1 MRAPFKPHGVLQ
13 IKLFLAAFC
22 ASDIVPVSSAVRFRR
37 CETVATLC
45 SDLAKNNILHHSVS
59 SKKSPAE
66 KLTLVRSVNML
77 ETGIMVCNTTSGGGA
92 EVLFVNAIWTQLTG
106 IPEKTAC
113 LQGLWQLFDVPGKQL
128 YTVLSARLCTCFQAV
143 ILCMTRRMMWECV
156 FGMLWACTC
165 IANDNK

>member
-1 MRAPFKPHGVLQ
+1 MRALLNQRGVLH
-13 IKLFLAAFC
+13 IKLFLVAFLRSRHGAC
-22 ASDIVPVSSAVRFRR
+22 VECCQVHR

-113 LQGLWQLFDVPGKQL
+113 SQGLWQLFDVTGKLL
-128 YTVLSARLCTCFQAV
+128 YTILSARL
-143 ILCMTRRMMWECV
+143 RP
-156 FGMLWACTC
+156 
-165 IANDNK
+165 

>member
-1 MRAPFKPHGVLQ
+1 MCRLLTGQ
-13 IKLFLAAFC
+13 LF
-22 ASDIVPVSSAVRFRR
+22 
-37 CETVATLC
+37 ETFATLC

-77 ETGIMVCNTTSGGGA
+77 ETGIMVCTTTSGGGGA

-113 LQGLWQLFDVPGKQL
+113 SQGLWQLFAVPGKPL
-128 YTVLSARLCTCFQAV
+128 YTLSASLRPCFRPPSSA
-143 ILCMTRRMMWECV
+143 
-156 FGMLWACTC
+156 
-165 IANDNK
+165 